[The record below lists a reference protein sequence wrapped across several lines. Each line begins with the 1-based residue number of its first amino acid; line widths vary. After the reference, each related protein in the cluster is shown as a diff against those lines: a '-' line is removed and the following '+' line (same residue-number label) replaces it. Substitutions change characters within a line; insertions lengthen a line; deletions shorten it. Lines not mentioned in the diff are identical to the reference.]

1 MAEDE
6 LKNLPPEERIKR
18 LKELEKKKKEE
29 IEEAQR
35 KIKESEVE
43 LTARDEWIRR
53 VPIPQV
59 AKENLKDLTRE
70 EKEIVKTHRGLKEEK
85 TEDENVETRIRKKEE
100 AENSSLE
107 ALAGERIELPP
118 ELFNSEYARHLG
130 QKPMQDL
137 YKEMK
142 GLATNIEDKGYMN
155 RDEQRKVEYLLAG
168 MEHKLEDAEEGTY
181 SFTERTAK
189 KANLTREIGE
199 KLRGM
204 YQGNR
209 TEYQT

>member
-1 MAEDE
+1 MVEDE

-18 LKELEKKKKEE
+18 LKELEKKKKQE
-29 IEEAQR
+29 IEEAQKR
-35 KIKESEVE
+35 IKESEVE

-70 EKEIVKTHRGLKEEK
+70 EKEVVKAHRGLKEEK
-85 TEDENVETRIRKKEE
+85 KEESVEATVRKKEVE
-100 AENSSLE
+100 EGSPLE
-107 ALAGERIELPP
+107 ALAEERVDLPP
-118 ELFNSEYARHLG
+118 ELLNSEYARHLG
-130 QKPMQDL
+130 QKPMQEL

-142 GLATNIEDKGYMN
+142 SLASNIEDKGYMN

-209 TEYQT
+209 TEYHT